1 MERTGISLNFE
12 HLWNSSSLLFRLDL
26 VSTRSMFLELGCG
39 LSDNKQLFLLT
50 EVTIYFDSGQF
61 KWQRWQYILILDN
74 SIDRGDT
81 IFGFLTIQTFVDFPI
96 LILKSQKIFNP
107 YKDGNMS
114 VAYICDLVI
123 VDCYVKKVR
132 SLVYIRI
139 LFKSERGDQP
149 HRAPSSCCASA
160 SVALAAHW
168 ELVLIL

>member
-12 HLWNSSSLLFRLDL
+12 HLWNSSSLLFWLDL

-39 LSDNKQLFLLT
+39 LSDNKQLFLLK
-50 EVTIYFDSGQF
+50 EVTIYFYPGQF
-61 KWQRWQYILILDN
+61 KWQ
-74 SIDRGDT
+74 
-81 IFGFLTIQTFVDFPI
+81 LTIQLTEVTKHLDSWQFKPL
-96 LILKSQKIFNP
+96 LIFWFRYWGPEKYSIHTKKATCL
-107 YKDGNMS
+107 
-114 VAYICDLVI
+114 VAYVYDLVI
-123 VDCYVKKVR
+123 VDCCVKKVR

-139 LFKSERGDQP
+139 LFIYERGDQP